1 MDKIVISNE
10 EVLKTV
16 EPPAAGAVLGST
28 PSVSA
33 TPLTPAIPLW
43 SRIALAPLV
52 LVLPLLCLVAVI
64 LRIAMRNLIPRVRFA
79 WASYLNTLLVV
90 SGLLTSIATVVSM
103 STGPTP
109 ALLSQGLSDLDDL
122 AKFPS
127 LPSVNPLSPQE
138 ASELLKPLVF
148 VISPAAQS
156 WFSNKEMPSNGL
168 GAGILLQANQDGY
181 LIATA
186 RHVIGAS
193 GDQPVVV
200 TTASGV
206 WSSAR
211 LIARHSKID
220 MSLVWLKR
228 NSGSSS
234 FVLPIDA
241 SQDVKDG
248 DSIYVIGHPHDLRY
262 TLSMGIVSR
271 ADKAVFQISAPVSP
285 GNSGGPMFDSRG
297 RLAGIVVSMF
307 DKNRD
312 ANAENLNFAVR
323 ADTLLDPAGWD
334 FYGEGRKRLADFI
347 GARKKEF

>member
-1 MDKIVISNE
+1 MEKIVISNE
-10 EVLKTV
+10 EVLTTP
-16 EPPAAGAVLGST
+16 EPSVAAAAAGLT
-28 PSVSA
+28 PRVNA
-33 TPLTPAIPLW
+33 TPLAPSIPLW
-43 SRIALAPLV
+43 ARIALAPLV

-64 LRIAMRNLIPRVRFA
+64 LRVAMRNLIPRVRFA
-79 WASYLNTLLVV
+79 WASYLNTLLIV
-90 SGLLTSIATVVSM
+90 SGLLTSIATVVSIT
-103 STGPTP
+103 TGPTP
-109 ALLSQGLSDLDDL
+109 AMLSQGLSDLDDR

-127 LPSVNPLSPQE
+127 LPSANPLTPQE
-138 ASELLKPLVF
+138 ASEQLKPLVF
-148 VISPAAQS
+148 VISPAAHG

-186 RHVIGAS
+186 RHVIGAD

-211 LIARHSKID
+211 LIARHSRID
-220 MSLVWLKR
+220 MSLIWLKR

-234 FVLPIDA
+234 FLMPIDT

-248 DSIYVIGHPHDLRY
+248 DAIYVIGHPHDLRY

-271 ADKAVFQISAPVSP
+271 ADKGVFQISAPVSP
-285 GNSGGPMFDSRG
+285 GNSGGPMFDNRG

-323 ADTLLDPAGWD
+323 AETLLDLAGWD
-334 FYGEGRKRLADFI
+334 FYGDGRQRLADFI
-347 GARKKEF
+347 GARKK